1 MELFE
6 LKEKGDFP
14 DNIKLN
20 RIYRQFQ
27 EILKELRKRELPEK
41 IVELINPKIE
51 DLNSTS
57 YTDKELIKLFKKKQK
72 IILELLEKESKIV
85 PKNHYRN
92 LWMAVGMSAFGL
104 PIGVVLGLTVLDNV
118 ALLGIGVPIGM
129 AIGIALGSGMDKK
142 ALKEGRQL
150 DLEIKY

>member
-1 MELFE
+1 MEIFE
-6 LKEKGDFP
+6 LKEKGSIS